1 MLGQSKSY
9 LLSESEVFQINELL
23 ESHGREHLVNNTVS
37 IYLKA
42 EINGKMFTSTSYKRG
57 KRQNNHTISFHDPA
71 LKFALID
78 MFLCANKHHLAAV
91 TKLNTC
97 KGISYQI
104 SPEVITEQ
112 SRNLLFE
119 NYFTYVHSTRTYIFT
134 SQIVGKC
141 INLSTETNYLLTEPV
156 NHVEVE

>member
-1 MLGQSKSY
+1 M
-9 LLSESEVFQINELL
+9 
-23 ESHGREHLVNNTVS
+23 S

-42 EINGKMFTSTSYKRG
+42 EINGEMFTSTSYKQG
-57 KRQNNHTISFHDPA
+57 KWQNNHTISFNDLA

-104 SPEVITEQ
+104 SPEVITKQ
-112 SRNLLFE
+112 SCIFK
-119 NYFTYVHSTRTYIFT
+119 NYFTYVNSTHTYIFT
-134 SQIVGKC
+134 FQIVGKC
-141 INLSTETNYLLTEPV
+141 INLSTETNCLLTEPV
-156 NHVEVE
+156 NHVEVKINI